1 MVKRKKE
8 TEEITTTNEPV
19 AIETATCQD
28 KLRTN
33 LEEVKTFDGVVGYIL
48 RNTTSATI
56 DLKDPAKIVD
66 YATLSSTAFEAT
78 EELSEIFEMG
88 NLKDIIVNGKN
99 LRMLSLIVD
108 ENKISVF
115 MQNNAD
121 TEKIMR
127 KIQMVQSPSVQ
138 F

>member
-8 TEEITTTNEPV
+8 TEEITTTDEPV

-28 KLRTN
+28 KLHTN

-48 RNTTSATI
+48 RNTTSASI
-56 DLKDPAKIVD
+56 DLKDPARIVD

-88 NLKDIIVNGKN
+88 DFQGMIVNGKN

-115 MQNNAD
+115 MQSNAD
-121 TEKIMR
+121 AEKIMR
-127 KIQMVQSPSVQ
+127 KIQMV
-138 F
+138 

>member
-8 TEEITTTNEPV
+8 TEEITTTDEPV

-28 KLRTN
+28 KLHTN
-33 LEEVKTFDGVVGYIL
+33 LEEVKTYDGVVGYIL

-56 DLKDPAKIVD
+56 DLKDPARIVD

-88 NLKDIIVNGKN
+88 DFQGMIVNGKN

-115 MQNNAD
+115 MQSNAD
-121 TEKIMR
+121 AEKIMR
-127 KIQMVQSPSVQ
+127 KIQMV
-138 F
+138 

>member
-8 TEEITTTNEPV
+8 TEEIATTDEPV

-88 NLKDIIVNGKN
+88 NLKDMIVNGKN

-115 MQNNAD
+115 MQSNAD
-121 TEKIMR
+121 AEKIMR
-127 KIQMVQSPSVQ
+127 KIQMV
-138 F
+138 

>member
-8 TEEITTTNEPV
+8 TEEITTTDEPV
-19 AIETATCQD
+19 AIETAICQD
-28 KLRTN
+28 KLRMN
-33 LEEVKTFDGVVGYIL
+33 LEEVKTYNGVVGYIL

-56 DLKDPAKIVD
+56 DLKDPARIVD

-88 NLKDIIVNGKN
+88 NFQGMIVNGKN

-115 MQNNAD
+115 MQSNAD
-121 TEKIMR
+121 AEKIMR
-127 KIQMVQSPSVQ
+127 KIQMV
-138 F
+138 

>member
-8 TEEITTTNEPV
+8 TEEITTTDEPV

-28 KLRTN
+28 KLRMN
-33 LEEVKTFDGVVGYIL
+33 LEEVKTYDGVVGYIL

-56 DLKDPAKIVD
+56 DLKDPARIVD

-88 NLKDIIVNGKN
+88 NFQGMIVNGKN

-115 MQNNAD
+115 MQSNAD
-121 TEKIMR
+121 AEKIMR
-127 KIQMVQSPSVQ
+127 KIQMV
-138 F
+138 

>member
-8 TEEITTTNEPV
+8 TEEITTTDEPV

-28 KLRTN
+28 KLHTN

-48 RNTTSATI
+48 RNTTSASI
-56 DLKDPAKIVD
+56 DLKDPAKIAD

-88 NLKDIIVNGKN
+88 DFQGMIVNGKN

-115 MQNNAD
+115 MQSNAD
-121 TEKIMR
+121 AEKIMR
-127 KIQMVQSPSVQ
+127 RIQMV
-138 F
+138 

>member
-8 TEEITTTNEPV
+8 TEEITTTDEPV

-28 KLRTN
+28 KLHTN

-48 RNTTSATI
+48 RNTTSASI
-56 DLKDPAKIVD
+56 DLKDPAKIAD

-88 NLKDIIVNGKN
+88 DFQGMIVNGKN

-115 MQNNAD
+115 MQSNAD
-121 TEKIMR
+121 AEKIMR
-127 KIQMVQSPSVQ
+127 KIQMV
-138 F
+138 

>member
-8 TEEITTTNEPV
+8 TEEIATTDEPV
-19 AIETATCQD
+19 AIETATCQG

-33 LEEVKTFDGVVGYIL
+33 LEEVKSYDGVVGYIL
-48 RNTTSATI
+48 RNTTSASI

-115 MQNNAD
+115 MENNAD
-121 TEKIMR
+121 TEKVMR
-127 KIQMVQSPSVQ
+127 KIQMT
-138 F
+138 

>member
-8 TEEITTTNEPV
+8 TEEITTTDEPV

-28 KLRTN
+28 KLHTN

-48 RNTTSATI
+48 SNTTSASI
-56 DLKDPAKIVD
+56 DLKDPAKIAD

-88 NLKDIIVNGKN
+88 DFQDMIVNGKN

-115 MQNNAD
+115 MQSNAD
-121 TEKIMR
+121 AEKIMR
-127 KIQMVQSPSVQ
+127 KIQMV
-138 F
+138 

>member
-1 MVKRKKE
+1 MVKRKLE
-8 TEEITTTNEPV
+8 TEEITTTDEPV

-28 KLRTN
+28 KLHTN

-48 RNTTSATI
+48 RNTTSASI

-88 NLKDIIVNGKN
+88 DFQGMIVNGKN

-115 MQNNAD
+115 MQSNAD
-121 TEKIMR
+121 AEKIMR
-127 KIQMVQSPSVQ
+127 KIQMV
-138 F
+138 

>member
-8 TEEITTTNEPV
+8 TEEITTTDEPA
-19 AIETATCQD
+19 AIETAICQD
-28 KLRTN
+28 KLRMN
-33 LEEVKTFDGVVGYIL
+33 LEEVKTYDGVVGYIL
-48 RNTTSATI
+48 RNTTSASI
-56 DLKDPAKIVD
+56 DLKDPARITD

-88 NLKDIIVNGKN
+88 NLQGMIVKGKN

-115 MQNNAD
+115 MQSNAD
-121 TEKIMR
+121 AERIIR
-127 KIQMVQSPSVQ
+127 KIQMV
-138 F
+138 

>member
-8 TEEITTTNEPV
+8 TEEITTTDEPV

-33 LEEVKTFDGVVGYIL
+33 LEEVKTYDGVVGYIL
-48 RNTTSATI
+48 RNTTSASI

-78 EELSEIFEMG
+78 EELSEIFEIG
-88 NLKDIIVNGKN
+88 NLKDIMVNGKN
-99 LRMLSLIVD
+99 LKMLSLIVD

-115 MQNNAD
+115 MENNAD
-121 TEKIMR
+121 TEKVMR
-127 KIQMVQSPSVQ
+127 KIQMT
-138 F
+138 

>member
-8 TEEITTTNEPV
+8 TEEITTTDEPV

-28 KLRTN
+28 KLHTN

-48 RNTTSATI
+48 RNTTSASI

-88 NLKDIIVNGKN
+88 DFQGMIVNGKN

-115 MQNNAD
+115 MQSNAD
-121 TEKIMR
+121 AEKIMR
-127 KIQMVQSPSVQ
+127 KIQMV
-138 F
+138 

>member
-8 TEEITTTNEPV
+8 TEEITTTDEPV
-19 AIETATCQD
+19 AIETAICQD
-28 KLRTN
+28 KLRMN
-33 LEEVKTFDGVVGYIL
+33 LEEVKTYDGVVGYIL

-56 DLKDPAKIVD
+56 DLKDPARIVD

-88 NLKDIIVNGKN
+88 NFQGMIVNGKN

-115 MQNNAD
+115 MQSNAD
-121 TEKIMR
+121 AEKIMR
-127 KIQMVQSPSVQ
+127 KIQMV
-138 F
+138 

>member
-8 TEEITTTNEPV
+8 TEEITTTDEPV

-48 RNTTSATI
+48 RNTTSASI
-56 DLKDPAKIVD
+56 DLKDPARIVD

-88 NLKDIIVNGKN
+88 DFQGMIVNGKN

-115 MQNNAD
+115 MQSNAD
-121 TEKIMR
+121 AEKIMR
-127 KIQMVQSPSVQ
+127 KIQMV
-138 F
+138 

>member
-8 TEEITTTNEPV
+8 TEEITTTDEPV

-48 RNTTSATI
+48 RNTTSASI

-88 NLKDIIVNGKN
+88 DFQGMIVNGKN

-115 MQNNAD
+115 MQSNAD
-121 TEKIMR
+121 AEKIMR
-127 KIQMVQSPSVQ
+127 KIQMV
-138 F
+138 

>member
-8 TEEITTTNEPV
+8 TEEITTTDEPV

-28 KLRTN
+28 KLHTN

-48 RNTTSATI
+48 RNTTSASI
-56 DLKDPAKIVD
+56 DLKDPAKIAD

-88 NLKDIIVNGKN
+88 DFQGMIVNGKN

-115 MQNNAD
+115 MQSNAD
-121 TEKIMR
+121 AEKIMK
-127 KIQMVQSPSVQ
+127 KIQMV
-138 F
+138 

>member
-8 TEEITTTNEPV
+8 TEEITTTDEPV

-33 LEEVKTFDGVVGYIL
+33 LEEVKTYDGVVGYIL
-48 RNTTSATI
+48 RNTTSASI

-78 EELSEIFEMG
+78 EELSEIFEIG

-99 LRMLSLIVD
+99 LKMLSLIVD

-115 MQNNAD
+115 MENNAD
-121 TEKIMR
+121 TEKVMR
-127 KIQMVQSPSVQ
+127 KIQMT
-138 F
+138 

>member
-8 TEEITTTNEPV
+8 TEEITTTDEPV

-28 KLRTN
+28 KLRTS
-33 LEEVKTFDGVVGYIL
+33 LEEVKTYDGVVGYIL
-48 RNTTSATI
+48 RNTTSASV

-78 EELSEIFEMG
+78 EELSEIFEIG

-99 LRMLSLIVD
+99 LKMLSLIVD

-115 MQNNAD
+115 MENNAD
-121 TEKIMR
+121 TEKVMR
-127 KIQMVQSPSVQ
+127 KIQMT
-138 F
+138 